1 MIFLVKTGTR
11 SSPWRYCGRK
21 MRAAGLLGQRFFKE
35 NSKWRKSASCPR
47 SSRFPTGRCRNDM
60 DTSRVLGIPIPKT
73 PVIWASPVTLILIIT
88 QIAKVI
94 WEGDAH
100 ITRVFGVGMPKT
112 RGAFITVTA
121 ARTQISRQWVHK
133 SSGYELRVTLVH
145 SSASGEKRIRWEK
158 PQKQ

>member
-1 MIFLVKTGTR
+1 MIFLVKMGTR

-21 MRAAGLLGQRFFKE
+21 MRTAGLLGQRFFKE

-73 PVIWASPVTLILIIT
+73 PVIWASPVTLILILT

-121 ARTQISRQWVHK
+121 ARTQISCQ
-133 SSGYELRVTLVH
+133 
-145 SSASGEKRIRWEK
+145 
-158 PQKQ
+158 